1 MDLSSHLG
9 EMKVW
14 GWGKITSSVREL
26 SVGDT
31 LGIFYSLPKG
41 SSWRKNLGVISG
53 WIAFEVMS
61 LGESLDD
68 TVWMVTE
75 EKRSRNCAP
84 KLSFSIACFLQR
96 ARPLGMNHV
105 PLLLQSP
112 PQLHAVPT
120 SSSNLCKWL
129 FPSCPGISGVL
140 KMHKENGEKLKTE
153 EMSGQQDFIGN
164 FLVHMGPYLPRV
176 LGQLST
182 LEM

>member
-112 PQLHAVPT
+112 PPAPC
-120 SSSNLCKWL
+120 S
-129 FPSCPGISGVL
+129 
-140 KMHKENGEKLKTE
+140 
-153 EMSGQQDFIGN
+153 
-164 FLVHMGPYLPRV
+164 PYLLLQPLQMAFPFLPRNIW
-176 LGQLST
+176 GPKDAQGKWRKA
-182 LEM
+182 ED